1 MALTINNDINS
12 MFTLGSMRKSG
23 QNLAAVLEKLGSG
36 QRINKAADDSAGMQI
51 ANALESQAR
60 GMGQAIRN
68 ANDAVAVTQIADSA
82 LQQVGDIMSTVREK
96 ALQAA
101 NASQSEES
109 RQAIQ
114 ADVDRL
120 LAGADQIIN
129 NTSYNGQRL
138 LSGGFTDKAI
148 QTGAEAGQTI
158 TLTIPGLTLPGQ
170 NATAASNQEPAA
182 ERTEGQSNRL
192 DLTTREG
199 AEAALGVIDA
209 TLTQINRQRS
219 ELGAAQNQLL
229 SGIANLSTSEIN
241 TQAAQSTIRDADMA
255 EETMFLAQAKML
267 RQTQLFALTQTRNLN
282 KENALNL
289 LQG

>member
-51 ANALESQAR
+51 ANAMESQAR

-138 LSGGFTDKAI
+138 LSGGFTNKAI

-158 TLTIPGLTLPGQ
+158 TLTIPGLTLPSQ
-170 NATAASNQEPAA
+170 NATAASNQEPAN
-182 ERTEGQSNRL
+182 ETEGQSNRI
-192 DLTTREG
+192 DLTTQEG
-199 AEAALGVIDA
+199 AEAAFGAIDA

-219 ELGAAQNQLL
+219 ELGSAQNQLL
-229 SGIANLSTSEIN
+229 AGIANLSTSEIN
-241 TQAAQSTIRDADMA
+241 TRAAQSTISDADLA

-267 RQTQLFALTQTRNLN
+267 RQTQLFAMTQTRNLN
-282 KENALNL
+282 KENAINL

>member
-1 MALTINNDINS
+1 MALSINTDINS
-12 MFTLGSMRKSG
+12 MFTLGSMRKSS
-23 QNLAAVLEKLGSG
+23 QNLAAVLEKIGSG

-68 ANDAVAVTQIADSA
+68 ASDAVAVTQIADSA

-120 LAGADQIIN
+120 LASADQIIN
-129 NTSYNGQRL
+129 NTSYNGQKL
-138 LSGGFTDKAI
+138 LSGGFSNKAV

-170 NATAASNQEPAA
+170 NATAASNQEP
-182 ERTEGQSNRL
+182 EGEAQAQTNRI
-192 DLTTREG
+192 DLTSQEG
-199 AEAALGVIDA
+199 AEAALGVIDT
-209 TLTQINRQRS
+209 TLGEINSRRS
-219 ELGAAQNQLL
+219 ELGSARNQLIA
-229 SGIANLSTSEIN
+229 SIANLSTSEIN
-241 TQAAQSTIRDADMA
+241 TRAAQSTISDADLA
-255 EETMFLAQAKML
+255 EEAMFLAQSKML
-267 RQTQLFALTQTRNLN
+267 RQAQLFSLTQTKNLN

>member
-1 MALTINNDINS
+1 MALSINTDINS

-23 QNLAAVLEKLGSG
+23 QNLAAVLEKLSSG
-36 QRINKAADDSAGMQI
+36 QRINKAADDSAGMQL

-68 ANDAVAVTQIADSA
+68 ASDAVAVTQIADSA

-101 NASQSEES
+101 NASQSVES

-114 ADVDRL
+114 SDVDRL
-120 LAGADQIIN
+120 LASADQIIN
-129 NTSYNGQRL
+129 NTSYNGQKL
-138 LSGGFTDKAI
+138 LSGGFTNKAI

-158 TLTIPGLTLPGQ
+158 TLNIPGLTLPSQ
-170 NATAASNQEPAA
+170 NATAASNQEPADEA
-182 ERTEGQSNRL
+182 QAQDNRI
-192 DLTTREG
+192 DLTTQEG
-199 AEAALGVIDA
+199 AEAALGAIDA
-209 TLTQINRQRS
+209 VMTRINSQRS
-219 ELGAAQNQLL
+219 ELGSARNQLI
-229 SGIANLSTSEIN
+229 SSIANLSTSEIN
-241 TQAAQSTIRDADMA
+241 TRAAQSTISDADLA
-255 EETMFLAQAKML
+255 EEAMFLAQSKML
-267 RQTQLFALTQTRNLN
+267 RQAQLFALTQTKNLN